1 MEPPTIRELLS
12 DLAADPDHAGMVAN
26 LEGCYLQPLERLT
39 TDPAL
44 LDAVM
49 EVRRMLAQTG
59 LSLRKLAAGPTG
71 GLAA

>member
-1 MEPPTIRELLS
+1 MELATIRELLV

-26 LEGCYLQPLERLT
+26 LKGCYLQPLERLT

-44 LDAVM
+44 LDTAM

-59 LSLRKLAAGPTG
+59 LGLRKLANGP
-71 GLAA
+71 LEA